1 MIEDKLIKEIVS
13 TYGLPSKLEEKIIG
27 KASIGINE
35 FEISGFDNV
44 YRYIAYLIE
53 QFQVPFEE
61 RVALRLDK
69 LVTSDSRTTYHELIG
84 DKDTQVDELTQN
96 QFKISVKENLK
107 IYHHQT
113 IRKYWKAAGLQPHG
127 KAEPKRANGD

>member
-1 MIEDKLIKEIVS
+1 M
-13 TYGLPSKLEEKIIG
+13 PSKLEEKIIG